1 MNELF
6 LEKIPCIIPDD
17 IDNMKNYFK
26 ILLRTNTKSDLMDDC
41 LE

>member
-26 ILLRTNTKSDLMDDC
+26 ILLSTKTKSDFMEDL